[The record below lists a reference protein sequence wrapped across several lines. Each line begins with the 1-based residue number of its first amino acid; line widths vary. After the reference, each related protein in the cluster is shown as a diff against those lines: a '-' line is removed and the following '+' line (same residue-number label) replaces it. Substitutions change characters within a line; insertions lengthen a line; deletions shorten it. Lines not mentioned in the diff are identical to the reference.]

1 MILIMSLSNLQQ
13 LMIDYR
19 FRPNHRFSQNF
30 IINDS
35 LVEQMIK
42 EADLK
47 KTDVVVEI
55 GSGAGSLT
63 EKLLEKAKVVG
74 VELDLSLI
82 SVLEERFGKTKN
94 FTLVKGD
101 FVKVDL
107 PKFNKI
113 VALPPYNISS
123 DIMLRLFKEDFD
135 SALLVFQKEFVEKLV
150 AEPGFCEYSYIS
162 VLTDFFFET
171 EVVISSVSPSS
182 FYPKPETY
190 SALIK
195 LTRRKNICGIKD
207 VEKFILF
214 VKNVFRYK
222 NKDFSNG
229 LKNCL
234 KSMKG
239 VFPKKNYSELIEK
252 EGLTNVKTN
261 LLTTKEFVDFFKK
274 ISQE

>member
-1 MILIMSLSNLQQ
+1 MALSDLQQ
-13 LMIDYR
+13 LMIEHR
-19 FRPNHRFSQNF
+19 FRPNHKFSQNF

-35 LVEQMIK
+35 LVEKMVK

-47 KTDVVVEI
+47 KTDVVLEI
-55 GSGAGSLT
+55 GSGAGTLT
-63 EKLLEKAKVVG
+63 EKLLEKAHVVG
-74 VELDLSLI
+74 VELDSSLTM
-82 SVLEERFGKTKN
+82 VLEDRFGKNKN

-101 FVKVDL
+101 FLKVDL
-107 PKFNKI
+107 PKFNKV

-123 DIMLRLFKEDFD
+123 DIILRLVREDFD
-135 SALLVFQKEFVEKLV
+135 CVLLVFQKEFVEKIV

-162 VLTDFFFET
+162 VLTDFLFKT
-171 EVVISSVSPSS
+171 KVIVSSISPAS

-195 LTRRKNICGIKD
+195 LTRRKKLSGIKD
-207 VEKFILF
+207 FEKFIMF
-214 VKNVFRYK
+214 VKNIFRYK
-222 NKDFSNG
+222 NKDFSNA

-239 VFPKKNYSELIEK
+239 SFPKKDYSELIEK
-252 EGLTNVKTN
+252 KGLTNVKTN
-261 LLTTKEFVDFFKK
+261 LLTTEEVVDFFKK